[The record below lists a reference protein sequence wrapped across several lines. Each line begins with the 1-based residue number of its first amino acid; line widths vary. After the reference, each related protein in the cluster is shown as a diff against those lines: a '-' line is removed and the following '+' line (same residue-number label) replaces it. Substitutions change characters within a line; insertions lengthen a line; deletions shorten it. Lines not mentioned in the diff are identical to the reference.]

1 MGLGR
6 QQRGR
11 NDAGIVGGCWVAELE
26 YGEGADAPCPVAS
39 RPGGHVVDGEPAM
52 SRFAEAWVIEDECAL
67 AWVVDG
73 EVGVVDGGRD
83 AVEIAHLAAAGVFVL
98 ELARMATPS
107 PSPASPSPP
116 LPTPMPS
123 FFCRLPGLSDPE
135 LARTETPSPYPASSP
150 LPPWRRWPTTPSSS
164 LASPHRPPRHPPGGL
179 HIEQ

>member
-1 MGLGR
+1 MR
-6 QQRGR
+6 ERRPSRARGPVG
-11 NDAGIVGGCWVAELE
+11 DGAGVVG
-26 YGEGADAPCPVAS
+26 
-39 RPGGHVVDGEPAM
+39 GEPAM

-67 AWVVDG
+67 AWVFDG

-98 ELARMATPS
+98 ELARMAIPS

-150 LPPWRRWPTTPSSS
+150 PPPWRRWPTTPSSS